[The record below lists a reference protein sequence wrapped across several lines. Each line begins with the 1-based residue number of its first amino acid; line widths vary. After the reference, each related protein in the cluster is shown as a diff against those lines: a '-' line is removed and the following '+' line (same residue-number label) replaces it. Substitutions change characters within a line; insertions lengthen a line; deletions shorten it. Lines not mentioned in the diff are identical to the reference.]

1 MYVIYIIDNVVAN
14 PFLAWKSAG
23 SPQTPTPELFQQMR
37 RFEVCWFVIAH
48 HHSVGERT
56 KQLDIFCHI
65 TDFTS
70 IRFFHGA
77 LQFVAAYFHRTQQL
91 LRTARTTSGKC
102 VLRIFRK

>member
-56 KQLDIFCHI
+56 KQLDIFCRV
-65 TDFTS
+65 TGFTS
-70 IRFFHGA
+70 
-77 LQFVAAYFHRTQQL
+77 AA
-91 LRTARTTSGKC
+91 
-102 VLRIFRK
+102 VLRRHRRWWWHSTAAAAVVVTCMSSLVS